1 MLGIS
6 RKVVL
11 ETAKYYIVAA
21 LLLIPL
27 PLAGDYVT
35 HVAILVMLYTI
46 TAASLDIL
54 VGYTGRLS
62 LGHAAFFAV
71 GAYTSTLLAMNLG
84 VSPWIGI
91 FAGGIM
97 ASIFGLILGIPS
109 LKLRGP
115 YLAIATLGFGVV
127 VWLMLINLDW
137 LTRGPLGIPG
147 IPPLPSIG
155 PIDFRNKVSFYYV
168 ALLFTVISIFLLH
181 LLTKSRAGRIFVA
194 IREDEDAALSIGVDV
209 PLFKVYAFLVAT
221 FFAGI
226 SGGLYAH
233 YLRYI
238 SPEISTLSESIYM
251 LSMTIIGGFGTLIGP
266 VMGAIV
272 LSLLQE
278 LLRSYLE
285 YRYLIYGLLIVL
297 VMRFFPKGIYG
308 IIELFLEKAGGG
320 K

>member
-1 MLGIS
+1 MLGIT
-6 RKVVL
+6 KDVVT
-11 ETAKYYIVAA
+11 EIAKYYLIA
-21 LLLIPL
+21 LILLIPV

-35 HVAILVMLYTI
+35 HVTILVMLYAV

-71 GAYTSTLLAMNLG
+71 GAYTSTLLAMNWG

-91 FAGGIM
+91 FVGGLM
-97 ASIFGLILGIPS
+97 ASVFGLILGVPS

-115 YLAIATLGFGVV
+115 YLAISTLGFGVI

-147 IPPLPSIG
+147 IPPLPGVG
-155 PIDFRNKVSFYYV
+155 PIDFRSKVAFYYV
-168 ALLFTVISIFLLH
+168 ALAFTLISIFLLH
-181 LLTKSRAGRIFVA
+181 LLTKSRVGKILMS
-194 IREDEDAALSIGVDV
+194 IREDEDAALSVGVDV
-209 PLFKVYAFLVAT
+209 PLFKVYAFLIAT

-238 SPEISTLSESIYM
+238 SPEISTLGESIYI

-266 VMGAIV
+266 VMGAAV

-285 YRYLIYGLLIVL
+285 YRYLIYGMLIIL
-297 VMRFFPKGIYG
+297 VMKFFPSGIYG
-308 IIELFLEKAGGG
+308 IVQFILKKVRE
-320 K
+320 

>member
-1 MLGIS
+1 MLGIT
-6 RKVVL
+6 KDVVT
-11 ETAKYYIVAA
+11 EISKYYLIA
-21 LLLIPL
+21 LILLIPV
-27 PLAGDYVT
+27 PLAGDYIT
-35 HVAILVMLYTI
+35 HVTILVMLYAV

-71 GAYTSTLLAMNLG
+71 GAYTSTLLAMNWG

-91 FAGGIM
+91 FIGGLM
-97 ASIFGLILGIPS
+97 ASVFGLILGVPS

-115 YLAIATLGFGVV
+115 YLAISSLGFGVI

-147 IPPLPSIG
+147 IPPLPRIG
-155 PIDFRNKVSFYYV
+155 PIDFRSKVAFYYV
-168 ALLFTVISIFLLH
+168 ALAFTLISIFLLH
-181 LLTKSRAGRIFVA
+181 LLTKSRIGKILMS
-194 IREDEDAALSIGVDV
+194 IREDEDAALSVGVDV
-209 PLFKVYAFLVAT
+209 PLFKVYAFLIAT

-238 SPEISTLSESIYM
+238 SPEISTLGESIYI

-266 VMGAIV
+266 VMGAAV

-285 YRYLIYGLLIVL
+285 YRYLIYGMLIIL
-297 VMRFFPKGIYG
+297 VMKFFPSGIYG
-308 IIELFLEKAGGG
+308 IVQFILRKVRE
-320 K
+320 

>member
-1 MLGIS
+1 MLGITKEVAS
-6 RKVVL
+6 
-11 ETAKYYIVAA
+11 ETVKYYLIA
-21 LLLIPL
+21 LIFLIPV

-35 HVAILVMLYTI
+35 HVAILVMLYAV

-71 GAYTSTLLAMNLG
+71 GAYTSTLLAMNWG
-84 VSPWIGI
+84 ISPWIGI
-91 FAGGIM
+91 FLGGLM
-97 ASIFGLILGIPS
+97 ASVFGLILGVPS

-115 YLAIATLGFGVV
+115 YLAISTLGFGVI

-147 IPPLPSIG
+147 IPPLPGVG
-155 PIDFRNKVSFYYV
+155 PIDFRNKIAFYYV
-168 ALLFTVISIFLLH
+168 ALAFTLVSIFLLH
-181 LLTKSRAGRIFVA
+181 LLTKSRVGKILMS
-194 IREDEDAALSIGVDV
+194 IREDEDAALSVGVDV
-209 PLFKVYAFLVAT
+209 PLFKVYAFLIAT

-238 SPEISTLSESIYM
+238 SPEISTLGESIYM

-266 VMGAIV
+266 VMGAVV

-285 YRYLIYGLLIVL
+285 YRYLIYGTLIIL
-297 VMRFFPKGIYG
+297 VMKFFPSGIYG
-308 IIELFLEKAGGG
+308 IVQFILRKVRE
-320 K
+320 

>member
-1 MLGIS
+1 VILGVT
-6 RKVVL
+6 KEVL
-11 ETAKYYIVAA
+11 LRIAKYYIIIG
-21 LLLIPL
+21 LILIPL

-35 HVAILVMLYTI
+35 HVTILVMLYAV

-71 GAYTSTLLAMNLG
+71 GAYTSTLLAMNWG
-84 VSPWIGI
+84 ISPWIGI

-97 ASIFGLILGIPS
+97 ASVFGLILGIPS

-115 YLAIATLGFGVV
+115 YLAISTLGFGVI

-147 IPPLPSIG
+147 IPPLPGIG
-155 PIDFRNKVSFYYV
+155 PLDFRNKVTFYYV
-168 ALLFTVISIFLLH
+168 ALIFTLVSIFLLH
-181 LLTKSRAGRIFVA
+181 ILTQSRMGKILMS
-194 IREDEDAALSIGVDV
+194 IREDEDAALSVGVDV
-209 PLFKVYAFLVAT
+209 PLFKVYAFLIAT

-238 SPEISTLSESIYM
+238 SPEISTLGESIYI

-266 VMGAIV
+266 VMGAVV

-285 YRYLIYGLLIVL
+285 YRYLIYGLLIIL
-297 VMRFFPKGIYG
+297 VMKFFPSGIYG
-308 IIELFLEKAGGG
+308 IIEFILKRVRE
-320 K
+320 

>member
-1 MLGIS
+1 MLGIT
-6 RKVVL
+6 KDVVT
-11 ETAKYYIVAA
+11 EIGKYYLIA
-21 LLLIPL
+21 LILLIPI

-35 HVAILVMLYTI
+35 HVTILVMLYAV

-62 LGHAAFFAV
+62 LGHVAFFAV
-71 GAYTSTLLAMNLG
+71 GAYTSTLLAMNWG

-91 FAGGIM
+91 FLGGLM
-97 ASIFGLILGIPS
+97 ASVFGLILGVPS

-115 YLAIATLGFGVV
+115 YLAISTLGFGVI

-147 IPPLPSIG
+147 IPPLPGIG
-155 PIDFRNKVSFYYV
+155 PIDFRSKVAFYYV
-168 ALLFTVISIFLLH
+168 ALAFTLVSIFLLH
-181 LLTKSRAGRIFVA
+181 LLTKSRVGKILMS
-194 IREDEDAALSIGVDV
+194 IREDEDAALSVGVDV
-209 PLFKVYAFLVAT
+209 PLFKVYAFLIST

-238 SPEISTLSESIYM
+238 SPEISTLGESIYI

-266 VMGAIV
+266 VMGAAV

-285 YRYLIYGLLIVL
+285 YRYLIYGMLIIL
-297 VMRFFPKGIYG
+297 VMKFFPSGIYG
-308 IIELFLEKAGGG
+308 IVQFILRKVRE
-320 K
+320 

>member
-1 MLGIS
+1 MILGVT
-6 RKVVL
+6 KEVL
-11 ETAKYYIVAA
+11 LRIAKYYIIIG
-21 LLLIPL
+21 LILIPL

-35 HVAILVMLYTI
+35 HVTILVMLYAV

-71 GAYTSTLLAMNLG
+71 GAYTSTLLAMNWG
-84 VSPWIGI
+84 ISPWIGI
-91 FAGGIM
+91 FVGGIM
-97 ASIFGLILGIPS
+97 ASVFGLILGIPS

-115 YLAIATLGFGVV
+115 YLAISTLGFGVI

-147 IPPLPSIG
+147 IPPLPGIG
-155 PIDFRNKVSFYYV
+155 PLDFRNKVTFYYV
-168 ALLFTVISIFLLH
+168 ALIFTLVSIFLLH
-181 LLTKSRAGRIFVA
+181 ILTQSRVGKILMS
-194 IREDEDAALSIGVDV
+194 IREDEDAALSVGVDV
-209 PLFKVYAFLVAT
+209 PLFKVYAFLIAT

-238 SPEISTLSESIYM
+238 SPEISTLGESIYI

-266 VMGAIV
+266 VMGAVV
-272 LSLLQE
+272 LTLLQE

-285 YRYLIYGLLIVL
+285 YRYLIYGLLIIL
-297 VMRFFPKGIYG
+297 VMKFFPSGIYG
-308 IIELFLEKAGGG
+308 IIEFILKRVRE
-320 K
+320 